1 MPEAGALMTV
11 PRNGEAELRILR
23 EEAVMAE
30 EKREWCD
37 GRENESIE
45 KEIEKVDLREEL
57 KAVRQNFLI
66 K

>member
-1 MPEAGALMTV
+1 
-11 PRNGEAELRILR
+11 
-23 EEAVMAE
+23 MAE